1 MYAWGGADLGD
12 QSKRAD
18 FMLLDMYA
26 LNACIVI
33 IAYWHL

>member
-1 MYAWGGADLGD
+1 MGGVDLGD
-12 QSKRAD
+12 QSKGAD

-33 IAYWHL
+33 IAY